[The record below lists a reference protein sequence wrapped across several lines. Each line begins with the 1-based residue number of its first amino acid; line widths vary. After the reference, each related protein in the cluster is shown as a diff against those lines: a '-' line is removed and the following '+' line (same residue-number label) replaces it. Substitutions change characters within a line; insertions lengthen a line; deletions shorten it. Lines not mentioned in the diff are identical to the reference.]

1 MDAEGKRLNKY
12 ISDAGVCSRREA
24 DRLIEA
30 GKVEIRRKSRK
41 DEPAH
46 ECIRGQIGD
55 RVFHGDTVYVNG
67 KELPKKEPEKV
78 YFLYN
83 KPRGVICTSDRSVEG
98 NIADAAGLSGH
109 VTYAGRLDKDSSGLL
124 ILTND
129 GGLIDGMMRASN
141 RHEKEYQC
149 TVDKAVTKEFI
160 AAMSAGVKILLDDDE
175 HLRKNPN
182 GVYVTTR
189 PCKVK
194 QTGDRKF
201 SIVLTQGYNRQI
213 RRMCRALGYE
223 VSSLVRVRI
232 MSLRLGTL
240 KEGSIRK
247 LLPEEVQLLRKAI
260 QKSAPDHDGLK
271 TRDSAPKAVYH
282 KTNSYKTDSG
292 RKQTAFR
299 PGGRR
304 SESRRGPG
312 KRK

>member
-12 ISDAGVCSRREA
+12 ISDTGVCSRREA

-109 VTYAGRLDKDSSGLL
+109 VTYAGRLDKDS
-124 ILTND
+124 ILE
-129 GGLIDGMMRASN
+129 

-182 GVYVTTR
+182 GLYVTTR

-260 QKSAPDHDGLK
+260 EKSAPDHDGLK
-271 TRDSAPKAVYH
+271 TRDSAPKAAYH
-282 KTNSYKTDSG
+282 KANSYKTDSG